1 MIILILFIYL
11 FIYLFICL
19 FYFYS
24 LFVPFLQSTR
34 FCDCASSLFYNCIG
48 FVFLYDAECLQ
59 FAICDHILMITAK
72 EYFSNL
78 CMYNRYICSFI
89 CKTQKSFHLWQ
100 AFLLASSNVFCKSF
114 YFPNLNP
121 VCNSV
126 TYYD

>member
-48 FVFLYDAECLQ
+48 FVFLYDVECLQ
-59 FAICDHILMITAK
+59 FAICNHILMITAK

-100 AFLLASSNVFCKSF
+100 AFLLASLKCFLQVILL
-114 YFPNLNP
+114 P
-121 VCNSV
+121 
-126 TYYD
+126 

>member
-48 FVFLYDAECLQ
+48 FVFLYDVECLQ
-59 FAICDHILMITAK
+59 FAITFWWLQLKNIFLIFVCTTDTFVHLFAK
-72 EYFSNL
+72 PRKVFTSGKLFY
-78 CMYNRYICSFI
+78 
-89 CKTQKSFHLWQ
+89 
-100 AFLLASSNVFCKSF
+100 LLQSNVFCKSF

-121 VCNSV
+121 VCNNV
-126 TYYD
+126 TSYD